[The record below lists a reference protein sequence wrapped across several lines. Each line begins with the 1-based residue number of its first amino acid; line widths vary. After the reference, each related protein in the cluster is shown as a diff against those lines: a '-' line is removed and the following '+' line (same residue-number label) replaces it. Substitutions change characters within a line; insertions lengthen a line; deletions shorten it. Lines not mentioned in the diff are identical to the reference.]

1 MNYQIMNVNGDCLLS
16 DSAEGIR
23 IWMEEELESRFN
35 FIVMLQEN
43 DDEEE
48 LEIYLHTDNYED
60 LADEELSMLEE
71 LGFSEDNSLE
81 AICKVLDITVIQ

>member
-1 MNYQIMNVNGDCLLS
+1 MNYQIINVNCDCLFS

-23 IWMEEELESRFN
+23 IWMEDELEKKFG
-35 FIVMLQEN
+35 FMVMLQEN
-43 DDEEE
+43 DDDEE

-60 LADEELSMLEE
+60 LNDEDLATLEK

-81 AICKVLDITVIQ
+81 AICKVLDITVI